1 MAQPAGTELRFALQ
15 SGTRL
20 DRHGNM
26 VTFREGEA
34 WAADAQFVKDNRD
47 LFGTEP
53 NVVRGLPDNGPT
65 FTERMQRIERGTN
78 KPGTR
83 R

>member
-1 MAQPAGTELRFALQ
+1 MAAPKQDLRFALQ

-20 DRHGNM
+20 DRDGQP
-26 VTFREGEA
+26 VTYREGEA
-34 WAADAQFVKDNRD
+34 WAADAQFVRDNAE

-53 NVVRGLPDNGPT
+53 NVVRGLPDVGPT
-65 FTERMQRIERGTN
+65 FTERMQRIERGTAR
-78 KPGTR
+78 PGSR

>member
-1 MAQPAGTELRFALQ
+1 MGQPRGQELRFALQ

-20 DRHGNM
+20 DRDGQP
-26 VTFREGEA
+26 VTYREGEA
-34 WAADAQFVKDNRD
+34 WAAEAQFVKDNRD

-53 NVVRGLPDNGPT
+53 NVVRGLPDTGPT
-65 FTERMQRIERGTN
+65 FAEKMLRIERGTN